1 LETGRRGL
9 AAGARRAKRQ
19 GVGRIT
25 RGAGWA
31 GAAAGLLMSSIVHA
45 ESVTTTTT
53 TTTTR
58 EVLPAAPPPTAEPPT
73 RLDERTAF
81 TVPKHTLKI
90 GVLAFDYGFAQGA
103 QVGSDP
109 PAWLVRAF
117 TSVLVPNLHVKVQ
130 VLRLD
135 PVWVAVQAAA
145 YYADIS
151 SDVSGQLL
159 DVPLTAW
166 ASFKLT
172 DHFFLHAEG
181 TYVYVH
187 AFGTG
192 NITRAQLS
200 GAAATSAVQTQLM
213 AQLQL
218 SRVVSLT
225 ALGRYQIY
233 TGDVTFSGSGTIDD
247 FTTANVAGR
256 MTLSV
261 AHPWEAIGGVALLWK
276 HFHAILGAGYGYYF
290 VPGLWVANQQRTF
303 VPDAELA
310 VLF

>member
-1 LETGRRGL
+1 M
-9 AAGARRAKRQ
+9 
-19 GVGRIT
+19 GRIT
-25 RGAGWA
+25 GFGG
-31 GAAAGLLMSSIVHA
+31 GAALAALVLA
-45 ESVTTTTT
+45 TPAARAQSVTTTTT
-53 TTTTR
+53 TTTATTTR
-58 EVLPAAPPPTAEPPT
+58 GALPEAPAPEAPT
-73 RLDERTAF
+73 RLYERTAF
-81 TVPKHTLKI
+81 TIPKHTLAL
-90 GVLAFDYGFAQGA
+90 GLVAFDYGFAEGA
-103 QVGSDP
+103 QVGTDP
-109 PAWLVRAF
+109 PAWAVRAF
-117 TSVLVPNLHVKVQ
+117 TSVFVPNLHVKVQ
-130 VLRLD
+130 VLRRD
-135 PVWVAVQAAA
+135 PVWVALQAAA

-151 SDVSGQLL
+151 SNVSGQML